1 MKRTRYELRPKSGGW
16 TCHPSRQNAPENRLL
31 SFTLTARYGDKA
43 LGGTNIQAVVG
54 APDQPRHGLNEEV
67 AVWLDSGWWVTFRNQ
82 FALAPCVGTEII
94 QSLANQLSALTEE
107 ANSAR
112 GEDAAELTHRVFSTT
127 FHGEGP
133 AYWR

>member
-1 MKRTRYELRPKSGGW
+1 MHRTRYELRPKSGGW
-16 TCHPSRQNAPENRLL
+16 TCHLDARDSPENRLL
-31 SFTLTARYGDKA
+31 SFNLTVRYGDKA
-43 LGGTNIQAVVG
+43 LGGTNIQVVVG
-54 APDQPRHGLNEEV
+54 APDQPRHGLNEVV

-94 QSLANQLSALTEE
+94 QSVATDLSAVTEE

-112 GEDAAELTHRVFSTT
+112 GSDATELSQRLFATT